1 MVRIFESIIIFMN
14 KRKKSP
20 LFLSTFLCLFIV
32 QIEKN
37 AEEFLK
43 KLEKKDA
50 ELILNKIYSIK
61 ENPFRYLKRLQGE
74 KLWRLRIADYKAIV
88 DVIISMN
95 KIIILRV
102 GHRKN
107 VYD

>member
-1 MVRIFESIIIFMN
+1 MYSI
-14 KRKKSP
+14 
-20 LFLSTFLCLFIV
+20 

-37 AEEFLK
+37 AELFIK
-43 KLEKKDA
+43 KLQKSDA
-50 ELILNKIYSIK
+50 ETILNKIYSIR
-61 ENPFRYLKRLQGE
+61 ENPFRFLKRLQGE
-74 KLWRLRIADYKAIV
+74 KLWRLRIGDYRAVV

-95 KIIILRV
+95 RIVVIRI

>member
-1 MVRIFESIIIFMN
+1 MYSI
-14 KRKKSP
+14 
-20 LFLSTFLCLFIV
+20 

-37 AEEFLK
+37 AEDFIK

-50 ELILNKIYSIK
+50 EVILNKIYSMR
-61 ENPFRYLKRLQGE
+61 ENPYRFLKRLQGE
-74 KLWRLRIADYKAIV
+74 KLWRLRIGDYRTIV

-95 KIIILRV
+95 KIIVLRI

-107 VYD
+107 IYD

>member
-1 MVRIFESIIIFMN
+1 MYSI
-14 KRKKSP
+14 
-20 LFLSTFLCLFIV
+20 

-43 KLEKKDA
+43 KLQKNEA
-50 ELILNKIYSIK
+50 ETILNKIYSIR
-61 ENPFRYLKRLQGE
+61 ENPFRFLKRLQGE
-74 KLWRLRIADYKAIV
+74 KLWRLRIGDYRVII

-95 KIIILRV
+95 KIMVIRI